1 MVLHRNWSRTL
12 EAIEVCFARV
22 WTDPGFGFGDERDK
36 GVGSRHIQFREII
49 SLYLFSM
56 YSIMFDQKIVDIIT
70 QTKDK
75 KKKPKSLDKIFKGAK
90 GKAPKGTH
98 TMSDGTIMS
107 GTKHSK
113 SSKVLK
119 KGKGKRSKY

>member
-1 MVLHRNWSRTL
+1 
-12 EAIEVCFARV
+12 
-22 WTDPGFGFGDERDK
+22 
-36 GVGSRHIQFREII
+36 
-49 SLYLFSM
+49 
-56 YSIMFDQKIVDIIT
+56 MFDQRIVDIIA
-70 QTKDK
+70 TKDR

-113 SSKVLK
+113 NSKVVK
-119 KGKGKRSKY
+119 AAPRYKRGRGKRSGY